1 MKRRYDLVIVGGG
14 PAGLAAAIKSWKLG
28 VKSVALIHENEIL
41 GGVLPQCIHT
51 GFGLHYFGEDLTGPE
66 FAARLVKQLES
77 TGVEVLVGAYA
88 SQIQIEPRNL
98 KRVYGYR
105 FGEAFE
111 IESRAIIY
119 AAGCRERSRFE
130 AGVLG
135 DRPAGVYTAGE
146 AQALMDIYGIL
157 PGSEVVIVGSG
168 DVGLIMAR
176 RFALEGA
183 KVKAV
188 VELMPYPGGLTR
200 NVVQCLEDYNI
211 PLYLSHSVTEIKG
224 SRRVE
229 SVKLVKMDEKLNPIP
244 NTSFEIKCDAV
255 IFAVGLRP
263 RSELLAEAGALIDE
277 ATGGPIVNDWLETSL
292 PGVFAAGNVL
302 VVNDLVDYAA
312 EQGERAAES
321 AAKLILEGTLPS
333 VKAKLR
339 PVVPGRNVRLIVP
352 QLVSCLQDVV
362 FYGRVRRPEEN
373 VLVRFEEIDRS
384 FKLPAVRP
392 PEMFRFKIPVKT
404 LSKFHGERLTVN
416 VVEV

>member
-1 MKRRYDLVIVGGG
+1 MKRKCDLAVIGGG
-14 PAGLAAAIKSWKLG
+14 PSGLAAAIKSWNLG
-28 VKSVALIHENEIL
+28 VKAVVLIHENDIL

-66 FAARLVKQLES
+66 FAAKLVEQLKNTE
-77 TGVEVLVGAYA
+77 VEVLNGAYA
-88 SQIQIEPRNL
+88 SQLQVESRNL
-98 KRVYGYR
+98 KRIYGYR

-111 IESRAIIY
+111 IESKAVIY

-130 AGVLG
+130 VGILG

-146 AQALMDIYGIL
+146 AQTLMDIYGIL
-157 PGSEVVIVGSG
+157 PGSEIVIVGSG

-188 VELMPYPGGLTR
+188 VEIMPYPGGLTR
-200 NVVQCLEDYNI
+200 NVVQCLEDFNI
-211 PLYLSHSVTEIKG
+211 PLYLRHSVVEIKG
-224 SRRVE
+224 LRRVE
-229 SVKLVKMDEKLNPIP
+229 SVKLVRVDENLNPIP
-244 NTSFEIKCDAV
+244 NTDFEIKCDAV
-255 IFAVGLRP
+255 ILAVGLKP
-263 RSELLAEAGALIDE
+263 KSELLAKAGALIDD
-277 ATGGPIVNDWLETSL
+277 ATGGPIVNDWLETTL

-321 AAKLILEGTLPS
+321 AAKFILEGKLPL
-333 VKAKLR
+333 AKLKS
-339 PVVPGRNVRLIVP
+339 VVPGRNVRLIVP

-362 FYGRVRRPEEN
+362 FYGRVRKPEEN
-373 VLVRFEEIDRS
+373 VLVRFEEINRF

-392 PEMFRFKIPVKT
+392 PEMFRFKIPAKD
-404 LSKFHGERLTVN
+404 LSRIHGEKLTIN
-416 VVEV
+416 IMEV

>member
-1 MKRRYDLVIVGGG
+1 
-14 PAGLAAAIKSWKLG
+14 
-28 VKSVALIHENEIL
+28 
-41 GGVLPQCIHT
+41 
-51 GFGLHYFGEDLTGPE
+51 
-66 FAARLVKQLES
+66 
-77 TGVEVLVGAYA
+77 
-88 SQIQIEPRNL
+88 
-98 KRVYGYR
+98 
-105 FGEAFE
+105 
-111 IESRAIIY
+111 
-119 AAGCRERSRFE
+119 
-130 AGVLG
+130 
-135 DRPAGVYTAGE
+135 
-146 AQALMDIYGIL
+146 
-157 PGSEVVIVGSG
+157 
-168 DVGLIMAR
+168 
-176 RFALEGA
+176 
-183 KVKAV
+183 
-188 VELMPYPGGLTR
+188 
-200 NVVQCLEDYNI
+200 

-352 QLVSCLQDVV
+352 QLVSCLQDIV